1 MLLLKQILVIN
12 TSIDLHGI
20 RHKEALEKVENEL
33 LILQEQGSFSLTII
47 TGNSSILQ
55 ERILK
60 KLKEQNTLT
69 YYIPSW
75 NLGQIIV
82 DFVKL

>member
-20 RHKEALEKVENEL
+20 RHKEALEIVENKL
-33 LILQEQGSFSLTII
+33 QNLQEQGSFSLTII

-60 KLKEQNTLT
+60 KLKEQNMLT

>member
-1 MLLLKQILVIN
+1 M
-12 TSIDLHGI
+12 
-20 RHKEALEKVENEL
+20 
-33 LILQEQGSFSLTII
+33 QERGSFSLTII

-60 KLKEQNTLT
+60 KLKEQNKLT

-82 DFVKL
+82 EYMDLNNFRKQ

>member
-20 RHKEALEKVENEL
+20 RHKEALEKVETEL
-33 LILQEQGSFSLTII
+33 LNLQEKGSFSLTII

-55 ERILK
+55 EMILK
-60 KLKEQNTLT
+60 KLREQNKLT

>member
-1 MLLLKQILVIN
+1 M
-12 TSIDLHGI
+12 HGI
-20 RHKEALEKVENEL
+20 RHKEALEKVEIEL
-33 LILQEQGSFSLTII
+33 LNLQEQGSFSLTII

-60 KLKEQNTLT
+60 KLREQNKLT

>member
-1 MLLLKQILVIN
+1 M
-12 TSIDLHGI
+12 HGI
-20 RHKEALEKVENEL
+20 RHKEALEKVETEL
-33 LILQEQGSFSLTII
+33 LNLQEKGSFSLTII

-60 KLKEQNTLT
+60 KLREQNKLT

-82 DFVKL
+82 EQVKL